1 MYSGVGRRTKCSS
14 MNAALRIL
22 TAIVLTLVIAPAPVS
37 AATAPAPLPDV
48 PTLLRSVE
56 ANQAELDRARE
67 EYTFR
72 QQQRLTFYDKHGK
85 LQRTEQR
92 DSNVFYVHGQPIET
106 LTSRDGKPLSAGA
119 LKKEQD
125 RATKEAVKYAA
136 QPYGQHDKDEVSV
149 SRLLAITRF
158 SNPRRVMEGGRP
170 VIAIDFTG
178 DPHAKTHGRNED
190 AVKKVRG
197 TVWIDEAAR
206 EVTRMHATF
215 DEPMRI
221 GFGLFATVDSGS
233 NFSFEQAL
241 IHDEAWLPTRIDA
254 RFDGKAALF
263 VGFHVE
269 LSMRFDQ
276 YRKFAASTTEQTSA
290 PQPK

>member
-1 MYSGVGRRTKCSS
+1 MKLALRFFAIIPLAFSL
-14 MNAALRIL
+14 AALP
-22 TAIVLTLVIAPAPVS
+22 AWPAAAPAAQPLS
-37 AATAPAPLPDV
+37 PLPDV
-48 PTLLRSVE
+48 PALLRSVE

-72 QQQRLTFYDKHGK
+72 QQQRLTFNDKHGK
-85 LQRTEQR
+85 VQRTEER
-92 DSNVFYVHGQPIET
+92 VSNVFFVHGHPIET
-106 LTSRDGKPLSAGA
+106 LTNKNGKPLNAGD
-119 LKKEQD
+119 LKKQQD

-136 QPYGQHDKDEVSV
+136 QPYGQPDKDDVSV

-170 VIAIDFTG
+170 VIAVDFTG

-190 AVKKVRG
+190 AIKKVRG

-206 EVTRMHATF
+206 EVTRMQASF
-215 DEPMRI
+215 DEPLRI
-221 GFGLFATVDSGS
+221 GFGLFATVDAGS

-241 IHDEAWLPTRIDA
+241 IRNEVWLPTRVDA

-263 VGFHVE
+263 VGFHVD
-269 LSMRFDQ
+269 LSIRFDQ
-276 YRKFAASTTEQTSA
+276 YQKFGASATEHIGA
-290 PQPK
+290 PQTR

>member
-1 MYSGVGRRTKCSS
+1 

-22 TAIVLTLVIAPAPVS
+22 TAILSGLFLAAFPVSIAGLPAAPA
-37 AATAPAPLPDV
+37 TAPLPDV

-56 ANQAELDRARE
+56 ANQAALDRARE

-85 LQRTEQR
+85 VQRTQER
-92 DSNVFYVHGQPIET
+92 VSNVFFVHGEPIET
-106 LTSRDGKPLSAGA
+106 LTSKNGKALNAGD

-125 RATKEAVKYAA
+125 RATREAVKYAA
-136 QPYGQHDKDEVSV
+136 QPYGQRDKDEVSV

-158 SNPRRVMEGGRP
+158 TNPRRIIEDGRSLI
-170 VIAIDFTG
+170 VVDFTG

-197 TVWIDEAAR
+197 TVWIDESAR
-206 EVTRMHATF
+206 EVRRMHANF

-221 GFGLFATVDSGS
+221 GFGLFATVDAGS
-233 NFSFEQAL
+233 NFSFEQAF
-241 IHDEAWLPTRIDA
+241 IHNEVWLPTSVDA

-269 LSMRFDQ
+269 LAIRFDE
-276 YRKFAASTTEQTSA
+276 YRKFGASTTEHTEA
-290 PQPK
+290 PAQ

>member
-1 MYSGVGRRTKCSS
+1 
-14 MNAALRIL
+14 MNAALHTFMAIL
-22 TAIVLTLVIAPAPVS
+22 LGLFLAASP
-37 AATAPAPLPDV
+37 AATVAQPATAAAVPIPDV

-56 ANQAELDRARE
+56 ANQEALDRARE

-72 QQQRLTFYDKHGK
+72 QQQQLTFYDKHGK
-85 LQRTEQR
+85 VRRTEQR
-92 DSNVFYVHGQPIET
+92 VSNVFFVHGEPIET
-106 LTSRDGKPLSAGA
+106 LTSKDGKPLSAND

-136 QPYGQHDKDEVSV
+136 QPYGQRDKDEVSV
-149 SRLLAITRF
+149 SRLLAIIRF
-158 SNPRRVMEGGRP
+158 TNPRRIMEGGRS
-170 VIAIDFTG
+170 VIAVDFTG

-197 TVWIDEAAR
+197 TVWIDESAR

-221 GFGLFATVDSGS
+221 GFGLFATVDAGS
-233 NFSFEQAL
+233 HFSFEQAL
-241 IHDEAWLPTRIDA
+241 IHNEAWLPTSIDA
-254 RFDGKAALF
+254 HFDGKAALF

-269 LSMRFDQ
+269 LSIRFDQ
-276 YRKFAASTTEQTSA
+276 YRKFSASATEQTAA
-290 PQPK
+290 PQQ

>member
-1 MYSGVGRRTKCSS
+1 
-14 MNAALRIL
+14 MNAALRTVAAIL
-22 TAIVLTLVIAPAPVS
+22 LGLSLATFQAS
-37 AATAPAPLPDV
+37 AAPLPAASAAASLPDV

-56 ANQAELDRARE
+56 ANQEALDRARE

-85 LQRTEQR
+85 AGRTEER
-92 DSNVFYVHGQPIET
+92 ISNVFFVHGQPIET
-106 LTSRDGKPLSAGA
+106 LTSKNGKPLSAGE

-136 QPYGQHDKDEVSV
+136 QRYGQHDKDDVSV

-158 SNPRRVMEGGRP
+158 TNPRRIMEGGRSL
-170 VIAIDFTG
+170 IAVDFTG

-190 AVKKVRG
+190 AIKKVRG
-197 TVWIDEAAR
+197 TVWIDESAH

-221 GFGLFATVDSGS
+221 GFGLFATVNAGS

-241 IHDEAWLPTRIDA
+241 IRNEVWLPTTIDA

-269 LSMRFDQ
+269 LSIRFDQ
-276 YRKFAASTTEQTSA
+276 YQKFGASTTEHTEL
-290 PQPK
+290 PQR

>member
-1 MYSGVGRRTKCSS
+1 MNPALHFIAAILVAWALGPSS
-14 MNAALRIL
+14 ASLA
-22 TAIVLTLVIAPAPVS
+22 TLPAP
-37 AATAPAPLPDV
+37 TAPLPDV
-48 PTLLRSVE
+48 PALLHSVE

-85 LQRTEQR
+85 VRRSEQR
-92 DSNVFYVHGQPIET
+92 VSNVFFVHGKPIET
-106 LTSRDGKPLSAGA
+106 LTSKDGKALSAGA

-136 QPYGQHDKDEVSV
+136 QPYGQRDKDEVSV

-158 SNPRRVMEGGRP
+158 TNPRRIMEGGRP
-170 VIAIDFTG
+170 VIAVDFTG
-178 DPHAKTHGRNED
+178 DPHAKTHGRSED

-197 TVWIDEAAR
+197 TVWVDEGAR
-206 EVTRMHATF
+206 EVTRMQATF
-215 DEPMRI
+215 DEPMHI
-221 GFGLFATVDSGS
+221 GFGLFATVDAGS

-241 IHDEAWLPTRIDA
+241 IRNEVWLPTRIDA

-269 LSMRFDQ
+269 LSIRFDE
-276 YRKFAASTTEQTSA
+276 YRKFNASTTEQTKA
-290 PQPK
+290 PQP

>member
-1 MYSGVGRRTKCSS
+1 MAILLGLFL
-14 MNAALRIL
+14 AAS
-22 TAIVLTLVIAPAPVS
+22 P
-37 AATAPAPLPDV
+37 AATVAQPATAAAVPIPDV

-56 ANQAELDRARE
+56 ANQEALDRARE

-72 QQQRLTFYDKHGK
+72 QQQQLTFYDKHGK
-85 LQRTEQR
+85 VRRTEQR
-92 DSNVFYVHGQPIET
+92 VSNVFFVHGEPIET
-106 LTSRDGKPLSAGA
+106 LTSKDGKPLSAND

-136 QPYGQHDKDEVSV
+136 QPYGQRDKDEVSV
-149 SRLLAITRF
+149 SRLLAIIRF
-158 SNPRRVMEGGRP
+158 TNPRRIMEGGRS
-170 VIAIDFTG
+170 VIAVDFTG

-197 TVWIDEAAR
+197 TVWIDESAR

-221 GFGLFATVDSGS
+221 GFGLFATVDAGS
-233 NFSFEQAL
+233 HFSFEQAL
-241 IHDEAWLPTRIDA
+241 IHNEAWLPTSIDA
-254 RFDGKAALF
+254 HFDGKAALF

-269 LSMRFDQ
+269 LSIRFDQ
-276 YRKFAASTTEQTSA
+276 YRKFSASATEQTAA
-290 PQPK
+290 PQQ

>member
-1 MYSGVGRRTKCSS
+1 MI
-14 MNAALRIL
+14 AALHFL
-22 TAIVLTLVIAPAPVS
+22 AAIFIAWALAPSLASATTLPAP
-37 AATAPAPLPDV
+37 TAPLPDV
-48 PTLLRSVE
+48 PALLRSVE

-85 LQRTEQR
+85 ARRSEER
-92 DSNVFYVHGQPIET
+92 VSNVFFVHGQPIET
-106 LTSRDGKPLSAGA
+106 LISKDGKSLSAGA
-119 LKKEQD
+119 LKKEED

-136 QPYGQHDKDEVSV
+136 QPYGQRDKDEVSV

-158 SNPRRVMEGGRP
+158 TNPRRVMEGGRP
-170 VIAIDFTG
+170 VIAVDFTG
-178 DPHAKTHGRNED
+178 DPHAKTHGRSED

-197 TVWIDEAAR
+197 TVWVDEAAR

-221 GFGLFATVDSGS
+221 GFGLFATVDAGS

-241 IHDEAWLPTRIDA
+241 IRHEVWLPTRIDA

-269 LSMRFDQ
+269 LSIRFDE
-276 YRKFAASTTEQTSA
+276 YRKFNATTTEQTKA
-290 PQPK
+290 PQP

>member
-1 MYSGVGRRTKCSS
+1 
-14 MNAALRIL
+14 MNTILRIFA
-22 TAIVLTLVIAPAPVS
+22 AILLGIFLAANS
-37 AATAPAPLPDV
+37 ALAAQQVDSHTAPAPLPDV
-48 PTLLRSVE
+48 ATLLRSVE
-56 ANQAELDRARE
+56 ANQEALDRARE

-85 LQRTEQR
+85 ASRNEER
-92 DSNVFYVHGQPIET
+92 VSNVFFVHGQPIET
-106 LTSRDGKPLSAGA
+106 LISKDGKPLNASD

-125 RATKEAVKYAA
+125 RAAKEAVKYAA
-136 QPYGQHDKDEVSV
+136 QPYGKRDKDDVSV

-158 SNPRRVMEGGRP
+158 SDPRRITEGGRS
-170 VIAIDFTG
+170 VIAVDFTG
-178 DPHAKTHGRNED
+178 DPHAKTHGRSED

-221 GFGLFATVDSGS
+221 GFGLFATVNAGS

-241 IHDEAWLPTRIDA
+241 IRNEAWLPTSMDA

-263 VGFHVE
+263 VGFHVQ
-269 LSMRFDQ
+269 LTIRFDQ
-276 YRKFAASTTEQTSA
+276 YQKFNASTTEHIATTQ
-290 PQPK
+290 

>member
-1 MYSGVGRRTKCSS
+1 MKL
-14 MNAALRIL
+14 ALRTFAAIL
-22 TAIVLTLVIAPAPVS
+22 LGLFIAASPAT
-37 AATAPAPLPDV
+37 AATPAAESVAPLPDV

-56 ANQAELDRARE
+56 QHQEELDRARE

-72 QQQRLTFYDKHGK
+72 RQQRLTFYDKHGK
-85 LQRTEQR
+85 LRRTEER
-92 DSNVFYVHGQPIET
+92 TSNVFFVHGHPIET
-106 LTSRDGKPLSAGA
+106 LTSKDGKPLSASE

-125 RATKEAVKYAA
+125 HATKEAVKYAA
-136 QPYGQHDKDEVSV
+136 QPYGQRDKDEVSV

-158 SNPRRVMEGGRP
+158 TNPRRIMESGRP
-170 VIAIDFTG
+170 VIAVDFTG

-221 GFGLFATVDSGS
+221 GFGLFATVDAGS
-233 NFSFEQAL
+233 NFSFDQAL
-241 IHDEAWLPTRIDA
+241 IQNEAWLPTSMDA

-276 YRKFAASTTEQTSA
+276 YQKFNASTTEHTDV
-290 PQPK
+290 PQR

>member
-1 MYSGVGRRTKCSS
+1 
-14 MNAALRIL
+14 MNAALYTF
-22 TAIVLTLVIAPAPVS
+22 TAILLGLFLAASP
-37 AATAPAPLPDV
+37 AATVAQPATAAAVPIPDV

-56 ANQAELDRARE
+56 ANQEALDRARE

-72 QQQRLTFYDKHGK
+72 QQQQLTFYDKHGK
-85 LQRTEQR
+85 VRRTEQR
-92 DSNVFYVHGQPIET
+92 VSNVFFVHGEPIET
-106 LTSRDGKPLSAGA
+106 LTSKDGKPLSAND

-136 QPYGQHDKDEVSV
+136 QPYGQRDKDEVSV
-149 SRLLAITRF
+149 SRLLAIIRF
-158 SNPRRVMEGGRP
+158 TNPRRIMEGGRS
-170 VIAIDFTG
+170 VIAVDFTG

-197 TVWIDEAAR
+197 TVWIDESAR

-221 GFGLFATVDSGS
+221 GFGLFATVDAGS
-233 NFSFEQAL
+233 HFSFEQAL
-241 IHDEAWLPTRIDA
+241 IHNEAWLPTSIDA
-254 RFDGKAALF
+254 HFDGKAALF

-269 LSMRFDQ
+269 LYIRFDQ
-276 YRKFAASTTEQTSA
+276 YRKFSASATEQTAA
-290 PQPK
+290 PQQ

>member
-1 MYSGVGRRTKCSS
+1 MVPTFSGV
-14 MNAALRIL
+14 I
-22 TAIVLTLVIAPAPVS
+22 S
-37 AATAPAPLPDV
+37 AAVPIPDV

-56 ANQAELDRARE
+56 ANQEALDRARE

-72 QQQRLTFYDKHGK
+72 QQQQLTFYDKHGK
-85 LQRTEQR
+85 VRRTEQR
-92 DSNVFYVHGQPIET
+92 VSNVFFVHGEPIET
-106 LTSRDGKPLSAGA
+106 LTSKDGKPLSAND

-136 QPYGQHDKDEVSV
+136 QPYGQRDKDEVSV
-149 SRLLAITRF
+149 SRLLAIIRF
-158 SNPRRVMEGGRP
+158 TNPRRIMEGGRS
-170 VIAIDFTG
+170 VIAVDFTG

-197 TVWIDEAAR
+197 TVWIDESAR

-221 GFGLFATVDSGS
+221 GFGLFATVDAGS
-233 NFSFEQAL
+233 HFSFEQAL
-241 IHDEAWLPTRIDA
+241 IHNEAWLPTSIDA
-254 RFDGKAALF
+254 HFDGKAALF

-269 LSMRFDQ
+269 LSIRFDQ
-276 YRKFAASTTEQTSA
+276 YRKFSASATEQTAA
-290 PQPK
+290 PQQ

>member
-1 MYSGVGRRTKCSS
+1 
-14 MNAALRIL
+14 MNVALRI
-22 TAIVLTLVIAPAPVS
+22 S
-37 AATAPAPLPDV
+37 AAILLGVVFAASRTPLGAGPAAAPLPDV
-48 PTLLRSVE
+48 SSLLHSVE
-56 ANQAELDRARE
+56 ANQAALDRARE

-72 QQQRLTFYDKHGK
+72 QQQRLTFYDKGGK
-85 LQRTEQR
+85 VRRTEER
-92 DSNVFYVHGQPIET
+92 GSNVFFVHGHPIET
-106 LTSRDGKPLSAGA
+106 LTNKNGKPLNAGE

-125 RATKEAVKYAA
+125 RAAKEAVKYAA
-136 QPYGQHDKDEVSV
+136 QPYGQRDKDEVSV

-158 SNPRRVMEGGRP
+158 TSPRRITEGGRS
-170 VIAIDFTG
+170 VIAVDFTG
-178 DPHAKTHGRNED
+178 DPHAKTHGRSED

-221 GFGLFATVDSGS
+221 GFGVFATVNAGS

-241 IHDEAWLPTRIDA
+241 IHDEAWLPTSVDA

-269 LSMRFDQ
+269 LAIRFDQ
-276 YRKFAASTTEQTSA
+276 YQKFNASTTEHTAA
-290 PQPK
+290 PQQ

>member
-1 MYSGVGRRTKCSS
+1 
-14 MNAALRIL
+14 MNTVLLSLAAIL
-22 TAIVLTLVIAPAPVS
+22 LGLSLAVSPLSVRAQS
-37 AATAPAPLPDV
+37 AASATAPLPDV

-56 ANQAELDRARE
+56 ANQAALDRARE

-85 LQRTEQR
+85 VRRSEER
-92 DSNVFYVHGQPIET
+92 VSNVFFVHGHPIET
-106 LTSRDGKPLSAGA
+106 LISKNGKALSVGD

-125 RATKEAVKYAA
+125 RATREAVKYAA
-136 QPYGQHDKDEVSV
+136 QPYGQRDKDEVSV

-158 SNPRRVMEGGRP
+158 TNPRRIIEGGRSLI
-170 VIAIDFTG
+170 VVDFTG
-178 DPHAKTHGRNED
+178 DPHAKKHGRNED

-197 TVWIDEAAR
+197 TVWIDESAR
-206 EVTRMHATF
+206 EVKRMHATF

-221 GFGLFATVDSGS
+221 GFGLFATVDAGS

-241 IHDEAWLPTRIDA
+241 IRDEAWLPTSVDA

-269 LSMRFDQ
+269 LSIRFDE
-276 YRKFAASTTEQTSA
+276 YRKFGASTTEHTEV
-290 PQPK
+290 PQR